1 MHSFLIASA
10 YLSMILLPCAV
21 AEWGYIFTSE
31 WWEMRAIARRQ
42 QFHEEIS
49 IPLNQA
55 VDYGFAPARRVAA
68 TSAVAQSV
76 LQKAKTATIAP
87 ARWPPSAVDTS
98 ASNDA
103 ALRVAE
109 RLATLMEIHRLV
121 ANGLLDLPLDQA
133 MKLAAGSP
141 LVSEQQVVAAPAVAP
156 PRVALPPPIAAPPSA
171 AAPLQRTAAP
181 PAPVRRPA
189 PQTPT
194 AVSAGQSR
202 VSEDVYALYGFDE
215 VATAASLQEQPSA
228 PPDESSGEISVA
240 A

>member
-42 QFHEEIS
+42 QFQEEIS

-55 VDYGFAPARRVAA
+55 VDDGFAPARRVAA
-68 TSAVAQSV
+68 TSAVAQSAT
-76 LQKAKTATIAP
+76 QKAKTTTFAP
-87 ARWPPSAVDTS
+87 ARRQRSAVDTS
-98 ASNDA
+98 ASHDS

-109 RLATLMEIHRLV
+109 RLASLMEIHRLV
-121 ANGLLDLPLDQA
+121 ADGLLDLPLDQA
-133 MKLAAGSP
+133 MRLAASSP
-141 LVSEQQVVAAPAVAP
+141 LLSEQRAVTSPAPSSAVAP
-156 PRVALPPPIAAPPSA
+156 PRMAAPPPVA
-171 AAPLQRTAAP
+171 TPPLQRTAAP
-181 PAPVRRPA
+181 ARRPA
-189 PQTPT
+189 PPAPA
-194 AVSAGQSR
+194 AVSVGQSR

-215 VATAASLQEQPSA
+215 TTSSAEQP
-228 PPDESSGEISVA
+228 PMRPDESSGEISVA